1 MRTILLNPG
10 PVTLSAAVRN
20 ALPGPDLCHREPE
33 FFNMQDRVREKL
45 LAVYD
50 LDPTQWAAILLSGSG
65 TAAMEAMISS
75 LVPEDGKLLVIEN
88 GVYGER
94 LSRIAEIHG
103 INFEALNYAW
113 GESIDPAV
121 VAAFLAQHSDI
132 SHLAVVQHET
142 TTGRLNDIPVLLSVC
157 EQAGVKML
165 LDGVSSF
172 GAEAIEFNESL
183 DAVAAT
189 ANKCLHGIPGLAFVM
204 VRRMALDQAPE
215 LPRTLYLNL
224 PRYCELQD
232 QHSVPF
238 TPGIPA
244 YTGLEAA
251 LDELAE
257 EGGWKPRRRRYRE
270 LSAVV
275 EKKLVDLGVAPLM
288 STSESSCVLRA
299 WRLPAGMS
307 YQQLHDSLKANGFI
321 IYAGQ
326 GDFAAEMFRISTMG
340 DISDSDIDRLILAL
354 EQALT

>member
-10 PVTLSAAVRN
+10 PVTLSDAVCN

-33 FFNMQDRVREKL
+33 FFDMQDRVREKL

-50 LDPTQWAAILLSGSG
+50 LDPAHWATVLLSGSG

-103 INFEALNYAW
+103 IDFEALNYAW
-113 GESIDPAV
+113 GEKIDPDI
-121 VAAFLAQHSDI
+121 VADFFTQHTDI

-142 TTGRLNDIPVLLSVC
+142 TTGRLNDIPALLAVC
-157 EQAGVKML
+157 KKAGVRML

-172 GAEAIEFNESL
+172 GAEAIDYTESL

-189 ANKCLHGIPGLAFVM
+189 ANKCLHGIPGLAFVI
-204 VRRMALDQAPE
+204 VRRSALEYAPE

-238 TPGIPA
+238 TPAVPA

-251 LDELAE
+251 LDEMAE
-257 EGGWKPRRRRYRE
+257 QGGWRSRRNRYRQ
-270 LSAVV
+270 LSGIV
-275 EKKLVDLGVAPLM
+275 ENKLVKMGVVPLM
-288 STSESSCVLRA
+288 TTTESSCVLRA
-299 WRLPAGMS
+299 WRLPSGMT
-307 YQQLHDSLKANGFI
+307 YQQLHDNLKENGFI

-326 GDFAAEMFRISTMG
+326 GGFAAEMFRISTMG
-340 DISDSDIDRLILAL
+340 DISDDDINRLIQAL
-354 EQALT
+354 EQALS

>member
-10 PVTLSAAVRN
+10 PVTLSDTVRR

-33 FFNMQDRVREKL
+33 FFDMQDRVREKL

-50 LDPTQWAAILLSGSG
+50 LDPAHWAAVLLSGSG

-103 INFEALNYAW
+103 IDFEALNYAW
-113 GESIDPAV
+113 GEKIDPNV
-121 VAAFLAQHSDI
+121 VADFLTQHADI

-142 TTGRLNDIPVLLSVC
+142 TTGRLNNIPALLAVC
-157 EQAGVKML
+157 KKAGVKLL

-172 GAEAIEFNESL
+172 GAEAIDFTDSL

-189 ANKCLHGIPGLAFVM
+189 ANKCLHGIPGLAFVI
-204 VRRMALDQAPE
+204 VRRSALEYAPE

-238 TPGIPA
+238 TPGVPA

-251 LDELAE
+251 LDEMA
-257 EGGWKPRRRRYRE
+257 EGGGWQLRRRRYRE

-275 EKKLVDLGVAPLM
+275 EKRLIELGIEPLM
-288 STSESSCVLRA
+288 STPESSCVLRA
-299 WRLPAGMS
+299 WRLPTGMT
-307 YQQLHDSLKANGFI
+307 YQQLHDSLKEKGFI

-340 DISDSDIDRLILAL
+340 DISDDDIARLTG
-354 EQALT
+354 ALTEVLA